1 MKIIAIAVGGLSGAL
16 LRYWVSGVF
25 SHLISEDF
33 PWGTLSVNL
42 IGSFLI
48 GLLWA
53 VFSKRLYLNPELRA
67 LIFIGFLGSFTTFSS
82 YALETLNLFRS
93 SEIKAA
99 LLNIVYNN
107 VFGLFAVILG
117 TASAFY
123 LIKIMKKLI

>member
-1 MKIIAIAVGGLSGAL
+1 MKIFAIAIGGISGAL
-16 LRYWVSGVF
+16 LRYWVSGIF

-53 VFSKRLYLNPELRA
+53 IFSKRLYLTPELRA

-82 YALETLNLFRS
+82 YALESLNLFRNN
-93 SEIKAA
+93 EIKAA
-99 LLNIVYNN
+99 VLNILYNN
-107 VFGLFAVILG
+107 IFGLFAVILG
-117 TASAFY
+117 TASAYY
-123 LIKIMKKLI
+123 LIKLLK

>member
-1 MKIIAIAVGGLSGAL
+1 MKVFAIAIGGVSGAL
-16 LRYWVSGVF
+16 LRYWVSGIF

-53 VFSKRLYLNPELRA
+53 VFSKRLYLTPEIRA

-82 YALETLNLFRS
+82 YALESLNLFRNN
-93 SEIKAA
+93 EIKAA
-99 LLNIVYNN
+99 VLNILYNN
-107 VFGLFAVILG
+107 VFGLLAVILG
-117 TASAFY
+117 TASAYY
-123 LIKIMKKLI
+123 LIKLLK